1 MVMVETYY
9 KSPREKEGAIES
21 LTCPIKWIE
30 CTCTNYK
37 ERPQLAESSS
47 KNYIWQGPKLNA

>member
-1 MVMVETYY
+1 MVIMETYY
-9 KSPREKEGAIES
+9 KSPRKKEGAIES

-37 ERPQLAESSS
+37 ERQQLAESSS
-47 KNYIWQGPKLNA
+47 